1 MTRALQKAFDEAAK
15 LPPEEQDRIG
25 DWLLAELTDERA
37 WEQRF
42 RESPHALGQLADE
55 ALDESET
62 TELDPKKL

>member
-25 DWLLAELTDERA
+25 DWLLAELTDERE
-37 WEQRF
+37 WERRF
-42 RESPHALGQLADE
+42 REFPDVLGRLAYD
-55 ALDESET
+55 ARDESET